1 VYFYLLSAGRMPLSR
16 TSVMLSEGFHLL
28 SHLCHLF
35 TAHAEAARM
44 PRLMRTRGLHS
55 TARHF

>member
-1 VYFYLLSAGRMPLSR
+1 MPLSR